1 MAIPKGD
8 FSRKRPNGPGHPR
21 PDGSR
26 DWGPSSEENQQDYT
40 SYGSRSPFDTHLR
53 EERFRTALE
62 ARARSEAFNLNIKQA
77 SKIVPKET
85 EWLFPGYLA
94 KGELTL
100 LAGPPSSGKTFLAC
114 YFAAAITKED
124 DLGYNNELPRT
135 GTGNVIYISTEDR
148 GDGSLVHR
156 LIACGADLDC
166 IQILDPNEESSEIKA
181 FSFSEPSHIN
191 SLKQINKALDES
203 LNLIIIDPIYLAVEN
218 DYKSSSKSRLALEN
232 LANLAKELNCAILGI
247 AHTIKSPKGKGALE
261 RITSPTSLQE
271 VPRSILVTAEIANR
285 PTESGGNFVLV
296 RAKNSNSEPGGGFEY
311 SICTANDIDDSSSLS
326 ARFSIKKSLT
336 GYADDILRAAE
347 KGKNTKLVRK
357 QDVAKDL
364 LIEHLSDGK
373 VVAGSELIQIAEA
386 MGISENTLKIAK
398 RELGVDSRKRLGDGR
413 SEWFFST
420 PMD

>member
-1 MAIPKGD
+1 MAIPKKD
-8 FSRKRPNGPGHPR
+8 FSRKRLDGLGYR

-26 DWGPSSEENQQDYT
+26 DGGLSSEENLQDYT
-40 SYGSRSPFDTHLR
+40 SSEFRSTFDTPLR
-53 EERFRTALE
+53 AERFRTAVE
-62 ARARSEAFNLNIKQA
+62 ARAQSAAFNLNIKQA
-77 SKIVPKET
+77 SKIVPKEI

-135 GTGNVIYISTEDR
+135 GTGNVIYISTEDS

-191 SLKQINKALDES
+191 SLKEINKALDGS
-203 LNLIIIDPIYLAVEN
+203 LNLIVIDPIYLAVEN
-218 DYKSSSKSRLALEN
+218 DYKSSSKSRAALEN

-247 AHTIKSPKGKGALE
+247 AHTVKSPKGKGALE

-271 VPRSILVTAEIANR
+271 VPRSILVTAEIENR

-326 ARFSIKKSLT
+326 ARFSIKKPLT

-347 KGKNTKLVRK
+347 KGKNTKLIRK
-357 QDVAKDL
+357 QDLAKDL
-364 LIEHLSDGK
+364 LIKHLSDGK
-373 VVAGSELIQIAEA
+373 VVAGAELIQIAEA

-413 SEWFFST
+413 SEWFLST

>member
-8 FSRKRPNGPGHPR
+8 FSRKKPNGPGQPR
-21 PDGSR
+21 SDGLR
-26 DWGPSSEENQQDYT
+26 DWSPTDEQYQQDYPST
-40 SYGSRSPFDTHLR
+40 EPRNTFDTHLR
-53 EERFRTALE
+53 TERFQSALD
-62 ARARSEAFNLNIKQA
+62 AGARSEAFKLNIKQA

-181 FSFSEPSHIN
+181 FSFSDSSHIN

-203 LNLIIIDPIYLAVEN
+203 LNLIIIDPIYLAIEN

-247 AHTIKSPKGKGALE
+247 AHTVKSPKGKGALE

-271 VPRSILVTAEIANR
+271 VPRSILVTAEIEKR
-285 PTESGGNFVLV
+285 PTDSGGHFVLV
-296 RAKNSNSEPGGGFEY
+296 RAKASNSEPGGGFEY
-311 SICTANDIDDSSSLS
+311 EISNKNDIDENSSSF
-326 ARFSIKKSLT
+326 ARFLIKKTLT
-336 GYADDILRAAE
+336 GYADDILKTAE
-347 KGKNTKLVRK
+347 QGKKAKAVRK
-357 QDVAKDL
+357 QDLAKDL

-373 VVAGSELIQIAEA
+373 VVVGSELIQIAEA

-398 RELGVDSRKRLGDGR
+398 KELRVDSRKRQGDGR

-420 PMD
+420 PLD